1 MVVLGEW
8 LVRLW
13 CPRICCGHCGAGVRG
28 VVGVCGDVF
37 TVVMSMSEGNGAA
50 AAQEPVVMSRS
61 EEWCHLQCTSIITIT
76 NICPWYMD

>member
-37 TVVMSMSEGNGAA
+37 TVVMSMSEGNGAV
-50 AAQEPVVMSRS
+50 AAQEPVVVSRS
-61 EEWCHLQCTSIITIT
+61 EGSGAAAAQGISLSFL
-76 NICPWYMD
+76 P